1 MNIYNNPNLVDQ
13 LAASYAL
20 GTLRGGA
27 RRRFETLAR
36 DNATLRAAA
45 LIWQSRLASVAEL
58 QPEVAPSP
66 AVWKRIENLL
76 HAEQQA
82 QAVQAARAEQADRA
96 AKAANAA
103 RAPEPGRSW
112 WSSLGLWRGATA
124 AGAFAAVIAVV
135 TGLNTQTQLNGQVA
149 QLSAKLATTPAIQY
163 VAVLADDKAAA
174 SILVTFDPNSKKL
187 MLKRVGDFREQPDK
201 SLELWGLPPGAPAKS
216 LGVMSGDNVMVMTAT
231 EKEIREMPAL
241 AITLEPKGGVP
252 PGTAATGPILF
263 KGQLLKTAL

>member
-1 MNIYNNPNLVDQ
+1 MNIHNNPVLVEQ

-20 GTLRGGA
+20 GTLR
-27 RRRFETLAR
+27 
-36 DNATLRAAA
+36 AAA
-45 LIWQSRLASVAEL
+45 LIWQGRLASMAEL

-96 AKAANAA
+96 ANAANAA
-103 RAPEPGRSW
+103 KAVQAPEPGRSW

-174 SILVTFDPNSKKL
+174 SILVTFDPNTKKL

-216 LGVMSGDNVMVMTAT
+216 LGVMSGDTVVQMTAT
-231 EKEIREMPAL
+231 EQEIRDMPAL

>member
-1 MNIYNNPNLVDQ
+1 MNLHHNPGLVDQ

-45 LIWQSRLASVAEL
+45 LIWQGRLASVAEL

-82 QAVQAARAEQADRA
+82 QAVQVARAAQAARSTES
-96 AKAANAA
+96 
-103 RAPEPGRSW
+103 GRSW

-124 AGAFAAVIAVV
+124 AGAFATVIAVV
-135 TGLNTQTQLNGQVA
+135 TGLNMQTQLSGQVA
-149 QLSAKLATTPAIQY
+149 QLSAKLATTPAIEY
-163 VAVLADDKAAA
+163 VAVLADEKAAA
-174 SILVTFDPNSKKL
+174 SILVTFDPNKKKL

-216 LGVMSGDNVMVMTAT
+216 LGVMSGDNVVEMTAT